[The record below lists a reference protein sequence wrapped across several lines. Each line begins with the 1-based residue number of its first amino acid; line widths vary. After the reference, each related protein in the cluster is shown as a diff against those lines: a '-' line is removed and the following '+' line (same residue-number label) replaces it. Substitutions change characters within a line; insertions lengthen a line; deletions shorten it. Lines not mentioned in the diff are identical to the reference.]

1 MNYLI
6 VLKDELLERSTFI
19 YLQLNDFK
27 TLLHF
32 SPEFHLEGLTL
43 GEFYQTGGRTS
54 VEDFFEKDLDLAVD
68 GYVEL
73 SLTEWQKVIH
83 DEFAQGLLIEA
94 EEGPIQLAG
103 AELQQYIRY
112 QVDDTNGF
120 SVFQRQQ
127 KALKSFFKNF
137 ERKRDLFKL
146 LAILK
151 KYPTLV
157 DTTIPFSQMAR
168 LFRRYFQTRQLPS
181 KKYALPLADT
191 FRVVDRPN
199 EKKVIVIDF
208 TKNRNTIHQI
218 ASGNMG

>member
-6 VLKDELLERSTFI
+6 VLKDEILERSTFI
-19 YLQLNDFK
+19 YLQLTDFK

-43 GEFYQTGGRTS
+43 GEIYRSGGKDS
-54 VEDFFEKDLDLAVD
+54 LESFFERDLDLVVD

-73 SLTEWQKVIH
+73 SLAEWHKVVNE
-83 DEFAQGLLIEA
+83 EFAQGLLIETA
-94 EEGPIQLAG
+94 EGPIQLAG
-103 AELQQYIRY
+103 TELQQYTRY

-137 ERKRDLFKL
+137 ERKRDFLKL

-151 KYPTLV
+151 KYPALV
-157 DTTIPFSQMAR
+157 STTIPFSQMAR

-181 KKYALPLADT
+181 KKYALPLEET
-191 FRVVDRPN
+191 FRVVERPN
-199 EKKVIVIDF
+199 EKKVIVVDF

-218 ASGNMG
+218 ASGNLG